1 MVSLFSIN
9 TVIDF
14 SQILIKVVLK
24 GSFDT
29 GLKYKKNSSVNEIT
43 LGVNGP

>member
-14 SQILIKVVLK
+14 SQILIKAV
-24 GSFDT
+24 SFDT